1 MARAPPKRGK
11 SAPRKGRAPQAEPPK
26 DSDGSE
32 SEELAMHGEEDEVSD
47 VESIEDAVFDIDAA
61 SDDDS
66 EDEEFAADERYAAL
80 ARQAKTLEAK
90 LRIAR
95 GEKDEGE
102 SGSDDEEEE
111 GKHGEGRW
119 GNKRAY
125 YDADNIDLEGS
136 EEEDALQEEEEEARR
151 LQSAVL
157 SGLDPEDYGVAEGGD
172 SPSSSEDGS
181 EGEGAGD
188 VEFVP
193 RDIAGLTEAERAA
206 AAAQVAPELAGLL
219 AELRGSLAEVRHRVG
234 PLLKEVREGEL
245 ATAEGLSYLE
255 AKHLLLLQYCIG
267 IVVYLLL
274 KAEGRQVAG
283 HPVIARLVEIKAY
296 LERVR
301 PIDKRLRH
309 QMDKL
314 LAAAGAVA
322 GAGPGS
328 LAHGPRPEALLAEGD
343 ALAAAAAGEGGEE
356 LLAAAEEEAA
366 EQARVG
372 GTGLYRPP
380 RLNPV
385 SMEMEEGR
393 ATERQE
399 RHLVHKARRAGRSTL
414 LSEIAREVEG
424 APEELR
430 ETLTGMDSAAAVRQR
445 HRLAAREAV
454 EEDLMLRVP
463 LSREEGKAQR
473 AARRAGLA
481 GAALLDDFREDVAS
495 VLEGGLGGDF
505 QRHRTG
511 QRWGGDASAAGAA
524 RPRSG
529 DADLPAREPL
539 AKRRAAFDSVAAKKA
554 QRTSGEKSAGGE
566 LARTEDEFYASVK
579 ASKAEARRVAKEAY
593 KYPDTQVPLEEPQAP
608 GARGITTAIEKNRGF
623 TPHRRRDLKNPRKKN
638 RIKFDE
644 ATVRRKGQV
653 QGVKAGAAGSYGG
666 EATGIKS
673 RISKSVKF

>member
-1 MARAPPKRGK
+1 
-11 SAPRKGRAPQAEPPK
+11 
-26 DSDGSE
+26 
-32 SEELAMHGEEDEVSD
+32 MHGEEDEVSD

-206 AAAQVAPELAGLL
+206 AAAQAAPELAGLL

-296 LERVR
+296 LER
-301 PIDKRLRH
+301 
-309 QMDKL
+309 
-314 LAAAGAVA
+314 
-322 GAGPGS
+322 
-328 LAHGPRPEALLAEGD
+328 
-343 ALAAAAAGEGGEE
+343 